1 MPEWWQIVLT
11 IAAGVV
17 TGVLSGMFGIGG
29 AMISNPSLR
38 ALGAGPRIAV
48 GSTLP
53 AIIPG
58 AISGTLRYLRE
69 GLLLP
74 RVVRWTAPFGIAS
87 SVGGAF
93 AAEAIP
99 EAHVLTILIAGLLAF
114 TAIRVGRAP
123 RAPVPIVAES
133 DAEAAAERSPQPVST
148 DDTPPAKLAVTGVL
162 AGGLS
167 GLLGVGGGVLMVPL
181 FTGWLRIPL
190 KPALAT
196 SLACVGILAIPGTIT
211 HTALGNI
218 DWGYALPLAVG
229 IVPGARIGA
238 HITIGIEEQ
247 RLRQLVGTVLGIIAV
262 AYAGTEIAALV

>member
-1 MPEWWQIVLT
+1 MPEWWQIALT

-69 GLLLP
+69 GLVLT

-87 SVGGAF
+87 SVAGAF
-93 AAEAIP
+93 AADAIP
-99 EAHVLTILIAGLLAF
+99 EARVLTFLIAILLAF
-114 TAIRVGRAP
+114 TAVRVGRAP
-123 RAPVPIVAES
+123 TQAVPVVAET
-133 DAEAAAERSPQPVST
+133 DAEAAAASRADDHAGELAQPW
-148 DDTPPAKLAVTGVL
+148 KLAVTGVL

-181 FTGWLRIPL
+181 FTGWLRMPL

-196 SLACVGILAIPGTIT
+196 SLACVGILAIPGTIS

-218 DWGYALPLAVG
+218 DWGYALPLAIG

-238 HITIGIEEQ
+238 HITIGIGEQ
-247 RLRQLVGTVLGIIAV
+247 RLRVLVGTVLGVIALIYGV
-262 AYAGTEIAALV
+262 TELVALV

>member
-17 TGVLSGMFGIGG
+17 TGVLSGLFGIGG

-58 AISGTLRYLRE
+58 AISGTLRYRRE

-74 RVVRWTAPFGIAS
+74 HVVLWTAPFGIAS

-93 AAEAIP
+93 AADAIP
-99 EAHVLTILIAGLLAF
+99 EAHVLTVLIAALLAF
-114 TAIRVGRAP
+114 TAVRVGRAP
-123 RAPVPIVAES
+123 GAPVPVVAET
-133 DAEAAAERSPQPVST
+133 DIEVAAGST
-148 DDTPPAKLAVTGVL
+148 PATGGQDVETWKLAVTGVL

-167 GLLGVGGGVLMVPL
+167 GLLGVGGGVLMVPM
-181 FTGWLRIPL
+181 FTGWLRMPL

-211 HTALGNI
+211 HALLGHI
-218 DWGYALPLAVG
+218 DWGYALPLAIG

-238 HITIGIEEQ
+238 HLTIGINEH
-247 RLRQLVGTVLGIIAV
+247 RLRVLVGSVLGVIAV
-262 AYAGTEIAALV
+262 IYGITELVALV